1 MTNKKRIQT
10 MYNQR
15 NGCNLVAL
23 GDKIYKSPEF
33 STGFFKDGGL
43 ITGSTNRA

>member
-1 MTNKKRIQT
+1 MGGKARTET
-10 MYNQR
+10 MYDQR

-43 ITGSTNRA
+43 ITGST